1 MPNEYTSLLQVISPL
16 NASGAMYAFVPITVL
31 RIASAVS
38 TAAARPELPSIAVPF
53 SVICMFSGLM
63 SWAIITLTTAY
74 TMNDVLVVEIDQCEQ
89 EIDCNIP

>member
-1 MPNEYTSLLQVISPL
+1 MPNEYTSLLHVISPL
-16 NASGAMYAFVPITVL
+16 NTSGAMYAFVPITVL

-63 SWAIITLTTAY
+63 SWAIMAFTTAY
-74 TMNDVLVVEIDQCEQ
+74 TMNDVLVVEIDHCEQ
-89 EIDCNIP
+89 EIDCNIQ